1 MATATLPDLKPDR
14 ATADEPLHEI
24 VRGERVELPEM
35 AARSNVVKSD
45 LHADLSVFVRKHK
58 LGRAA
63 CETLFILDEFGD
75 EQRRPDIAFV
85 SAERWPLDR
94 EVPLE
99 GEWQVVPDLV
109 IDVPHPDDLLND
121 VIARVHDYFRFGVRQ
136 VCLVFPE
143 EETVYQYDSPTQLR
157 ILARGDR
164 LENAQ
169 LLPGF
174 SLPLSDLFP
183 TPAAPQNR
191 VR

>member
-1 MATATLPDLKPDR
+1 MATATLPGLKPDR
-14 ATADEPLHEI
+14 STVDEPLHEI

-35 AARSNVVKSD
+35 AARSNIVKSD

-85 SAERWPLDR
+85 FAERWPLDR

-99 GEWQVVPDLV
+99 GDWQVAPNLAIEVSSTH
-109 IDVPHPDDLLND
+109 DVLKD
-121 VIARVHDYFRFGVRQ
+121 VMAKVRDYFRFGVQQ
-136 VCLVFPE
+136 VWLVMPE
-143 EETVYQYDSPTQLR
+143 EESVYQYDSPTQVR
-157 ILARGDR
+157 ILARDDR
-164 LENAQ
+164 LENAE

-174 SLPLSDLFP
+174 SLPLLDLFP
-183 TPAAPQNR
+183 TPAAAAESAQ
-191 VR
+191 

>member
-1 MATATLPDLKPDR
+1 MATATLPALKPDR
-14 ATADEPLHEI
+14 STADEPLHEI

-45 LHADLSVFVRKHK
+45 LHVHLGSFVRQHRI
-58 LGRAA
+58 GWAA

-99 GEWQVVPDLV
+99 ADWQVVPDLAIEV
-109 IDVPHPDDLLND
+109 GSTHDKLADFLIK
-121 VIARVHDYFRFGVRQ
+121 IEDYFTYGVRQ
-136 VCLVFPE
+136 VWYVFPE
-143 EETVYQYDSPTQLR
+143 KELVYVYDSPTQIH
-157 ILARGDR
+157 ILTRHDR

-183 TPAAPQNR
+183 ATTTTAAPAK
-191 VR
+191 

>member
-1 MATATLPDLKPDR
+1 MATATLPDRKPDR

-35 AARSNVVKSD
+35 AARSNVIKSD
-45 LHADLSVFVRKHK
+45 LHVHLGSFVRQHRI
-58 LGRAA
+58 GWAA

-109 IDVPHPDDLLND
+109 IDVPHPDDVLMH
-121 VIARVHDYFRFGVRQ
+121 VIARVHHFFRFGVRQ
-136 VCLVFPE
+136 VCLLFPD
-143 EETVYQYDSPTQLR
+143 ETVYQYDSPTQVR
-157 ILARGDR
+157 ILTRHDR

-174 SLPLSDLFP
+174 SLTLSDLFP
-183 TPAAPQNR
+183 ATTTTAAPAQ
-191 VR
+191 